1 MPFLFGKIKI
11 NLEVGMSIIKFLFY
25 SILGIIAFLA
35 PVTIGGESSI
45 LMGHIKSIVID
56 GYSDSIKVLIVIVSF
71 ITIIGTIIG
80 KIKKEFK
87 NPVLQELFICGP
99 INGAVRIGGS
109 IFFLMVHYEV
119 GPKAILDPNTGG
131 MMAGDLLP
139 SLMVTFCVGV
149 ILMPLLTSFGLVE
162 FVGVLIAP
170 FMRKV
175 FKVPGYAAVDAIAS
189 FLGDGTIGIVV
200 TDQQY
205 QKGYYTQREAVIIA
219 TSFSI
224 VGISFAAVVAD
235 FLKFSSIF
243 IIFYS
248 TIAISTVVAGIII
261 ARLPLK
267 KFKDE
272 YYVEGKVEE
281 RDIISFSL
289 AIKKAAAVAEKAKEV
304 EIILDSIKKVAV
316 LYITF
321 IPVIMFMGTAGL
333 IVAEYTN
340 IFSIISMPLIPFLQL
355 LGFSKEVAESM
366 APSMIVGFS
375 DMYLP
380 SLLIESVKSDMARF
394 VIGTLSFAQLIFLS
408 ETGMI
413 LVASKIGFTF
423 WDALKFFIL
432 RTIITFPVIYGIA
445 RVLLSMGIL
454 QN

>member
-1 MPFLFGKIKI
+1 MA
-11 NLEVGMSIIKFLFY
+11 IIKFLFY

-56 GYSDSIKVLIVIVSF
+56 GYSESIKYLIVFVSL
-71 ITIIGTIIG
+71 ITITGTVIG
-80 KIKKEFK
+80 KIKKQFK

-109 IFFLMVHYEV
+109 IFFLMVHFGV
-119 GPKAILDPNTGG
+119 GPKAVLDPNTGG

-170 FMRKV
+170 FMRRV

-248 TIAISTVVAGIII
+248 TIAISTVVAGVII

-267 KFKDE
+267 KFKNE
-272 YYVEGKVEE
+272 YYVPGKVEE
-281 RDIISFSL
+281 KDIISFSL
-289 AIKKAAAVAEKAKEV
+289 ALRKAAAVAEKAKEL
-304 EIILDSIKKVAV
+304 EIMIDSVKKVAV

-423 WDALKFFIL
+423 WDALKFFVL

-445 RVLLSMGIL
+445 RILLSMGIL

>member
-1 MPFLFGKIKI
+1 MA
-11 NLEVGMSIIKFLFY
+11 IIKFLFY

-56 GYSDSIKVLIVIVSF
+56 GYSESIKYLIVFVSL
-71 ITIIGTIIG
+71 ITITGTVIG
-80 KIKKEFK
+80 KIKKQFK
-87 NPVLQELFICGP
+87 NSVLQELFICGP

-109 IFFLMVHYEV
+109 IFFLMVHFGV
-119 GPKAILDPNTGG
+119 GPKAVLDPNTGG

-248 TIAISTVVAGIII
+248 TIAISTVVAGVII

-267 KFKDE
+267 KFKNE
-272 YYVEGKVEE
+272 YYVQGKVEE
-281 RDIISFSL
+281 KDIISFSL
-289 AIKKAAAVAEKAKEV
+289 ALRKAAAVAEKAREV
-304 EIILDSIKKVAV
+304 EIIVDSIKKVAV

-355 LGFSKEVAESM
+355 LGFSKEVAGSM

-423 WDALKFFIL
+423 WDALKFFVL
-432 RTIITFPVIYGIA
+432 RTIITFPVFYGISKI
-445 RVLLSMGIL
+445 LL
-454 QN
+454 

>member
-1 MPFLFGKIKI
+1 MA
-11 NLEVGMSIIKFLFY
+11 IIKFLFY

-56 GYSDSIKVLIVIVSF
+56 GYSESIKYLIVFVSL
-71 ITIIGTIIG
+71 ITITGTVIG
-80 KIKKEFK
+80 KIKKQFK

-109 IFFLMVHYEV
+109 IFFLMVHFGV
-119 GPKAILDPNTGG
+119 GPKAVLDPNTGG

-235 FLKFSSIF
+235 FLRFSSIF

-248 TIAISTVVAGIII
+248 TIAISTVVAGVII

-272 YYVEGKVEE
+272 YYVQGKVEE
-281 RDIISFSL
+281 KDIISFSL
-289 AIKKAAAVAEKAKEV
+289 ALRKAAAVAEKAREV
-304 EIILDSIKKVAV
+304 EIIVDSIKKVAV

-445 RVLLSMGIL
+445 RILLSMGIL

>member
-1 MPFLFGKIKI
+1 MA
-11 NLEVGMSIIKFLFY
+11 IIKFLFY

-56 GYSDSIKVLIVIVSF
+56 GYSESIKYLIVFVSL
-71 ITIIGTIIG
+71 ITITGTVIG
-80 KIKKEFK
+80 KIKKQFK
-87 NPVLQELFICGP
+87 NSVLQELFICGP

-109 IFFLMVHYEV
+109 IFFLMVHFGV
-119 GPKAILDPNTGG
+119 GPKAVLDPNTGG

-248 TIAISTVVAGIII
+248 TIAISTVVAGVII

-272 YYVEGKVEE
+272 YYVQGKVEE
-281 RDIISFSL
+281 KDIISFSL
-289 AIKKAAAVAEKAKEV
+289 ALRKAAAVAEKAREV
-304 EIILDSIKKVAV
+304 EIIVDSIKKVAV

-423 WDALKFFIL
+423 WDALKFFVL

-445 RVLLSMGIL
+445 RILLSMGIL

>member
-1 MPFLFGKIKI
+1 MA
-11 NLEVGMSIIKFLFY
+11 IIKFLFY

-56 GYSDSIKVLIVIVSF
+56 GYSESIKYLIVFVSL
-71 ITIIGTIIG
+71 ITITGTIIG
-80 KIKKEFK
+80 KIKKQFK

-109 IFFLMVHYEV
+109 IFFLMVHFGV
-119 GPKAILDPNTGG
+119 GPKAVLDPNTGG

-235 FLKFSSIF
+235 FLQFSSIF

-248 TIAISTVVAGIII
+248 TIAISTVVAGVII

-272 YYVEGKVEE
+272 YYVPGKVEE
-281 RDIISFSL
+281 KDIISFSL
-289 AIKKAAAVAEKAKEV
+289 ALRKAAAVAEKAREV
-304 EIILDSIKKVAV
+304 EIIVDSIKKVAV

-355 LGFSKEVAESM
+355 LGFSKEVAGSM

-423 WDALKFFIL
+423 WDALKFFVL

-445 RVLLSMGIL
+445 RILLAMGVL

>member
-1 MPFLFGKIKI
+1 MAVL
-11 NLEVGMSIIKFLFY
+11 KFLFY
-25 SILGIIAFLA
+25 SILGVIAFLA

-56 GYSDSIKVLIVIVSF
+56 GYSESIKSLIVVVSL
-71 ITIIGTIIG
+71 ITIIGTVLG

-87 NPVLQELFICGP
+87 NSVMQELFICGP
-99 INGAVRIGGS
+99 INAAVRIGGS
-109 IFFLMVHYEV
+109 IFFLMVHYGV
-119 GPKAILDPNTGG
+119 GPKAVLDPNTGG

-235 FLKFSSIF
+235 FLQFSSIF

-267 KFKDE
+267 KYKDE
-272 YYVEGKVEE
+272 YCVPGKVEE
-281 RDIISFSL
+281 KDIISFSL
-289 AIKKAAAVAEKAKEV
+289 AVKKAAVVAEKAREV
-304 EIILDSIKKVAV
+304 DIMIDSVKKVAV

-340 IFSIISMPLIPFLQL
+340 IFKIISMPLIPFFQL
-355 LGFSKEVAESM
+355 LGFSREIAESM

-380 SLLIESVKSDMARF
+380 SLLVEGVQSEIARF
-394 VIGTLSFAQLIFLS
+394 IVGTLSFAQLIFLS

-423 WDALKFFIL
+423 WDTLKFFIL
-432 RTIITFPVIYGIA
+432 RTVITFPVIFAIA
-445 RVLLSMGIL
+445 KILLYMGIL
-454 QN
+454 KN

>member
-1 MPFLFGKIKI
+1 MA
-11 NLEVGMSIIKFLFY
+11 IIKFLFY

-45 LMGHIKSIVID
+45 LMGHIKSMVID
-56 GYSDSIKVLIVIVSF
+56 NYSDSIKYLVVLVSL
-71 ITIIGTIIG
+71 ITITGTIIG
-80 KIKKEFK
+80 KFKKQFK
-87 NPVLQELFICGP
+87 NSVFQELFICGP

-109 IFFLMVHYEV
+109 IFFLMVHFGV
-119 GPKAILDPNTGG
+119 GPKAVLDPNTGG

-248 TIAISTVVAGIII
+248 TIAISTVVAGVII

-272 YYVEGKVEE
+272 YYVQGKVEE
-281 RDIISFSL
+281 KDIISFSL
-289 AIKKAAAVAEKAKEV
+289 ALRKAAAVAEKAREV
-304 EIILDSIKKVAV
+304 EIIVDSIKKVAV

-355 LGFSKEVAESM
+355 LGFSKEVAGSM

-423 WDALKFFIL
+423 WDALKFFVL

-445 RVLLSMGIL
+445 RILLAMGIL

>member
-1 MPFLFGKIKI
+1 MA
-11 NLEVGMSIIKFLFY
+11 IIKFLFY

-56 GYSDSIKVLIVIVSF
+56 GYSESIKYLIVFVSL
-71 ITIIGTIIG
+71 ITITGTVIG
-80 KIKKEFK
+80 KIKKQFK
-87 NPVLQELFICGP
+87 NSVLQELFICGP

-109 IFFLMVHYEV
+109 IFFLMVHFGV
-119 GPKAILDPNTGG
+119 GPKAVLDPNTGG

-235 FLKFSSIF
+235 FLRFSSIF

-248 TIAISTVVAGIII
+248 TIAISTVVAGVII

-272 YYVEGKVEE
+272 YYVQGKVEE
-281 RDIISFSL
+281 KDIISFSL
-289 AIKKAAAVAEKAKEV
+289 ALRKAAAVAEKAREV
-304 EIILDSIKKVAV
+304 EIIVDSIKKVAV

-423 WDALKFFIL
+423 WDALKFFVL

-445 RVLLSMGIL
+445 RILLSMGIL

>member
-1 MPFLFGKIKI
+1 MAIF
-11 NLEVGMSIIKFLFY
+11 KFLFY

-56 GYSDSIKVLIVIVSF
+56 GYSESIKYLIIFVSGV
-71 ITIIGTIIG
+71 TIIGTVLG
-80 KIKKEFK
+80 KIKKQFK
-87 NPVLQELFICGP
+87 NPILQELFICGP
-99 INGAVRIGGS
+99 INGIVRIGGS
-109 IFFLMVHYEV
+109 IFFLMVNFGI
-119 GPKAILDPNTGG
+119 GPKDILDPNTGG
-131 MMAGDLLP
+131 MMANDLLP

-205 QKGYYTQREAVIIA
+205 QKGYYTQREAVVIA

-248 TIAISTVVAGIII
+248 TIAISTVIAGIII

-272 YYVEGKVEE
+272 YYISGKVEE
-281 RDIISFSL
+281 KDIVSFSL
-289 AIKKAAAVAEKAKEV
+289 ALKKAAAAAEKTKEIEV
-304 EIILDSIKKVAV
+304 IIDSIKKVAV

-321 IPVIMFMGTAGL
+321 IPVIMFMGTTGL
-333 IVAEYTN
+333 IIAEYTN
-340 IFSIISMPLIPFLQL
+340 IFKIISMPLIPILQF
-355 LGFSKEVAESM
+355 LGFSKEVSTSM

-445 RVLLSMGIL
+445 RILLLIGFL

>member
-1 MPFLFGKIKI
+1 MA
-11 NLEVGMSIIKFLFY
+11 IIKFLFY

-56 GYSDSIKVLIVIVSF
+56 GYSESIKYLIVFVSL
-71 ITIIGTIIG
+71 ITITGTIIG
-80 KIKKEFK
+80 KIKKQFK

-109 IFFLMVHYEV
+109 IFFLMVHFGV
-119 GPKAILDPNTGG
+119 GPKAVLDPNTGG

-235 FLKFSSIF
+235 FLQFSSIF

-248 TIAISTVVAGIII
+248 TIAISTVVAGVII

-272 YYVEGKVEE
+272 YYVPGKVEE
-281 RDIISFSL
+281 KDIISFSL
-289 AIKKAAAVAEKAKEV
+289 ALRKAAAVAEKAREV
-304 EIILDSIKKVAV
+304 EIIVDSIKKVAV

-355 LGFSKEVAESM
+355 LGFSKEVAGSM

-423 WDALKFFIL
+423 WDALKFFVL

-445 RVLLSMGIL
+445 RILLSMGIL

>member
-1 MPFLFGKIKI
+1 MGIWLFL
-11 NLEVGMSIIKFLFY
+11 VP
-25 SILGIIAFLA
+25 IA
-35 PVTIGGESSI
+35 IGGESAM
-45 LMGHIKSIVID
+45 LLGHIKS
-56 GYSDSIKVLIVIVSF
+56 YIVSGYVGVVKSFMAGFAVVTIFGTILGIKKKTFNDRVLDEFF
-71 ITIIGTIIG
+71 ISSKFVSIVRIIGALTLILIAYN
-80 KIKKEFK
+80 FLP
-87 NPVLQELFICGP
+87 NV
-99 INGAVRIGGS
+99 VGS
-109 IFFLMVHYEV
+109 VIADEGTGLMMIDE
-119 GPKAILDPNTGG
+119 
-131 MMAGDLLP
+131 LLP
-139 SLMVTFCVGV
+139 TILVTFLLEVML
-149 ILMPLLTSFGLVE
+149 IPLLTSFGLVE

-248 TIAISTVVAGIII
+248 TIAISTVVAGVII

-272 YYVEGKVEE
+272 YYVQGKVEE
-281 RDIISFSL
+281 KDIISFSL
-289 AIKKAAAVAEKAKEV
+289 ALRKAAAVAEKAKEL
-304 EIILDSIKKVAV
+304 EIMIDSVKKVAV

-340 IFSIISMPLIPFLQL
+340 IFSIISMPLIPFLQF

-423 WDALKFFIL
+423 WDALKFFVL

-445 RVLLSMGIL
+445 KILLSMGIL

>member
-1 MPFLFGKIKI
+1 MA
-11 NLEVGMSIIKFLFY
+11 IIKFLFY

-56 GYSDSIKVLIVIVSF
+56 GYSESIKYLIVFVSL
-71 ITIIGTIIG
+71 ITITGTVIG
-80 KIKKEFK
+80 KIKKQFK
-87 NPVLQELFICGP
+87 NSVLQELFICGP

-109 IFFLMVHYEV
+109 IFFLMVHFGV
-119 GPKAILDPNTGG
+119 GPKAVLDPNTGG

-248 TIAISTVVAGIII
+248 TIAISTVVAGVII

-267 KFKDE
+267 KFKNE
-272 YYVEGKVEE
+272 YYVQGKVEE
-281 RDIISFSL
+281 KDIISFSL
-289 AIKKAAAVAEKAKEV
+289 ALRKAAAVAEKAREV
-304 EIILDSIKKVAV
+304 EIIVDSIKKVAV

-423 WDALKFFIL
+423 WDALKFFVL

-445 RVLLSMGIL
+445 RILLAIGIL

>member
-1 MPFLFGKIKI
+1 MA
-11 NLEVGMSIIKFLFY
+11 IIKFLFY

-56 GYSDSIKVLIVIVSF
+56 GYSESIKYLIVFVSL
-71 ITIIGTIIG
+71 ITITGTVIG
-80 KIKKEFK
+80 KIKKQFK

-109 IFFLMVHYEV
+109 IFFLMVHFGV
-119 GPKAILDPNTGG
+119 GPKAVLDPNTGG

-248 TIAISTVVAGIII
+248 TIAISTVVAGVII
-261 ARLPLK
+261 ARFPLK

-272 YYVEGKVEE
+272 YYVQGKVEE
-281 RDIISFSL
+281 KDIISFSL
-289 AIKKAAAVAEKAKEV
+289 ALRKAAAVAEKAREV
-304 EIILDSIKKVAV
+304 EIIVDSIKKVAV

-423 WDALKFFIL
+423 WDALKFFVL

-445 RVLLSMGIL
+445 KILLSMGIL

>member
-1 MPFLFGKIKI
+1 
-11 NLEVGMSIIKFLFY
+11 MSIIKFLFY

-56 GYSDSIKVLIVIVSF
+56 GYSESIKYLIVFVSL
-71 ITIIGTIIG
+71 ITITGTIIG
-80 KIKKEFK
+80 KIKKQFK

-109 IFFLMVHYEV
+109 IFFLMVHFGV
-119 GPKAILDPNTGG
+119 GPKAVLDPNTGG

-235 FLKFSSIF
+235 FLQFSSIF

-248 TIAISTVVAGIII
+248 TIAISTVVAGVII

-272 YYVEGKVEE
+272 YYVPGKVEE
-281 RDIISFSL
+281 KDIISFSL
-289 AIKKAAAVAEKAKEV
+289 ALRKAAAVAEKAREV
-304 EIILDSIKKVAV
+304 EIIVDSIKKVAV

-355 LGFSKEVAESM
+355 LGFSKEVAGSM

-423 WDALKFFIL
+423 WDALKFFVL

-445 RVLLSMGIL
+445 RILLAMGIL

>member
-1 MPFLFGKIKI
+1 MA
-11 NLEVGMSIIKFLFY
+11 IIKFLFY

-45 LMGHIKSIVID
+45 LMGHIKSMVID
-56 GYSDSIKVLIVIVSF
+56 NYSDSIKYLVVLVSL
-71 ITIIGTIIG
+71 ITITGTVIG
-80 KIKKEFK
+80 KIKKQFK

-109 IFFLMVHYEV
+109 IFFLMVHFGV
-119 GPKAILDPNTGG
+119 GPKAVLDPNTGG

-235 FLKFSSIF
+235 FLRFSSIF

-248 TIAISTVVAGIII
+248 TIAISTVVAGVII

-272 YYVEGKVEE
+272 YYVQGKVEE
-281 RDIISFSL
+281 KDIISFSL
-289 AIKKAAAVAEKAKEV
+289 ALRKAAAVAEKAREV
-304 EIILDSIKKVAV
+304 EIIVDSIKKVAV

-340 IFSIISMPLIPFLQL
+340 IFSIISMPLIPFLQF

-423 WDALKFFIL
+423 WDALKFFVL

-445 RVLLSMGIL
+445 RILLSMGIL

>member
-1 MPFLFGKIKI
+1 MA
-11 NLEVGMSIIKFLFY
+11 IIKFLFY

-56 GYSDSIKVLIVIVSF
+56 GYSESIKYLIVFVSL
-71 ITIIGTIIG
+71 ITITGTVIG
-80 KIKKEFK
+80 KIKKQFK

-109 IFFLMVHYEV
+109 IFFLMVHFGV
-119 GPKAILDPNTGG
+119 GPKAVLDPNTGG

-235 FLKFSSIF
+235 FLQFSSIF

-248 TIAISTVVAGIII
+248 TIAISTVVAGVII

-272 YYVEGKVEE
+272 YYVPGKVEE
-281 RDIISFSL
+281 KDIISFSL
-289 AIKKAAAVAEKAKEV
+289 ALRKAAAVAEKAREV
-304 EIILDSIKKVAV
+304 EIIVDSIKKVAV

-355 LGFSKEVAESM
+355 LGFSKEVAGSM

-423 WDALKFFIL
+423 WDALKFFVL

-445 RVLLSMGIL
+445 RILLAMGIL

>member
-1 MPFLFGKIKI
+1 MA
-11 NLEVGMSIIKFLFY
+11 IIKFLFY

-45 LMGHIKSIVID
+45 LMGHIKSMVID
-56 GYSDSIKVLIVIVSF
+56 GYSDSIKYLIVFVSL
-71 ITIIGTIIG
+71 ITITGTIIG
-80 KIKKEFK
+80 KIKKQFK
-87 NPVLQELFICGP
+87 NSVLQELFICGP

-109 IFFLMVHYEV
+109 IFFLMVHFGV
-119 GPKAILDPNTGG
+119 GPKAVLDPNTGG

-235 FLKFSSIF
+235 FLRFSSIF

-248 TIAISTVVAGIII
+248 TIAISTVVAGVII

-272 YYVEGKVEE
+272 YYVQGKVEE
-281 RDIISFSL
+281 KDIISFSL
-289 AIKKAAAVAEKAKEV
+289 ALRKAAAVAEKAREV
-304 EIILDSIKKVAV
+304 EIIVDSIKKVAV

-355 LGFSKEVAESM
+355 LGFSKEVAGSM

-445 RVLLSMGIL
+445 RILLAMGIL

>member
-1 MPFLFGKIKI
+1 
-11 NLEVGMSIIKFLFY
+11 MSIIKFLFY

-109 IFFLMVHYEV
+109 IFFLMVHYGI

>member
-1 MPFLFGKIKI
+1 MA
-11 NLEVGMSIIKFLFY
+11 IIKFLFY

-56 GYSDSIKVLIVIVSF
+56 GYSESIKYLIVFVSL
-71 ITIIGTIIG
+71 ITITGTVIG
-80 KIKKEFK
+80 KIKKQFK
-87 NPVLQELFICGP
+87 NSVLQELFICGP

-109 IFFLMVHYEV
+109 IFFLMVHFGV
-119 GPKAILDPNTGG
+119 GPKAVLDPNTGG

-248 TIAISTVVAGIII
+248 TIAISTVVAGVII

-267 KFKDE
+267 KFKNE
-272 YYVEGKVEE
+272 YYVQGKVEE
-281 RDIISFSL
+281 KDIISFSL
-289 AIKKAAAVAEKAKEV
+289 ALRKAAAVAEKAREV
-304 EIILDSIKKVAV
+304 EIIVDSIKKVAV

-340 IFSIISMPLIPFLQL
+340 IFSIISMPLIPFLQF
-355 LGFSKEVAESM
+355 LGFSKEVAGSM

-423 WDALKFFIL
+423 WDALKFFVL

-445 RVLLSMGIL
+445 RILLSMGIL

>member
-1 MPFLFGKIKI
+1 MA
-11 NLEVGMSIIKFLFY
+11 IIKFLFY

-56 GYSDSIKVLIVIVSF
+56 GYSESIKYLIVFVSL
-71 ITIIGTIIG
+71 ITITGTVIG
-80 KIKKEFK
+80 KIKKQFK

-109 IFFLMVHYEV
+109 IFFLMVHFSV
-119 GPKAILDPNTGG
+119 GPKAVLDPNTGG

-248 TIAISTVVAGIII
+248 TIAISTVVAGVII

-272 YYVEGKVEE
+272 YYVQGKVEE
-281 RDIISFSL
+281 KDIISFSL
-289 AIKKAAAVAEKAKEV
+289 ALRKAAAVAEKAKEL
-304 EIILDSIKKVAV
+304 EIMIDSVKKVAV

-321 IPVIMFMGTAGL
+321 IPVIMFMGTTGL

-423 WDALKFFIL
+423 WDALKFFVL

-445 RVLLSMGIL
+445 RILLSMGIL

>member
-1 MPFLFGKIKI
+1 MAVL
-11 NLEVGMSIIKFLFY
+11 KFLFY
-25 SILGIIAFLA
+25 SILGVIAFLA

-56 GYSDSIKVLIVIVSF
+56 GYSESIKSLIVVVSL
-71 ITIIGTIIG
+71 ITIIGTVLG

-87 NPVLQELFICGP
+87 NSVMQELFICGP
-99 INGAVRIGGS
+99 INAAVRIGGS
-109 IFFLMVHYEV
+109 IFFLMVHYGV
-119 GPKAILDPNTGG
+119 GPKAVLDPNTGG

-235 FLKFSSIF
+235 FLQFSSIF

-267 KFKDE
+267 KYKDE
-272 YYVEGKVEE
+272 YCVPGKVEE
-281 RDIISFSL
+281 KDIISFSL
-289 AIKKAAAVAEKAKEV
+289 AVKKAAVVAEKAREV
-304 EIILDSIKKVAV
+304 DIMIDSVKKVAV

-340 IFSIISMPLIPFLQL
+340 IFKIISMPLIPFFQL
-355 LGFSKEVAESM
+355 LGFSREIAESM

-380 SLLIESVKSDMARF
+380 SLLVEGVQSEIARF
-394 VIGTLSFAQLIFLS
+394 IVGTLSFAQLIFLS

-423 WDALKFFIL
+423 WDTLKFFIL
-432 RTIITFPVIYGIA
+432 RTVITFPVIFAIA
-445 RVLLSMGIL
+445 KILLYTGIL
-454 QN
+454 KN

>member
-1 MPFLFGKIKI
+1 MA
-11 NLEVGMSIIKFLFY
+11 IIKFLFY

-56 GYSDSIKVLIVIVSF
+56 GYSESIKYLIVFVSL
-71 ITIIGTIIG
+71 ITITGTVIG
-80 KIKKEFK
+80 KIKKQFK

-109 IFFLMVHYEV
+109 IFFLMVHFGV
-119 GPKAILDPNTGG
+119 GPKAVLDPNTGG

-149 ILMPLLTSFGLVE
+149 ILIPLLTSFGLVE

-248 TIAISTVVAGIII
+248 TIAISTVVAGVII

-272 YYVEGKVEE
+272 YYVQGKVEE
-281 RDIISFSL
+281 KDIISFSL
-289 AIKKAAAVAEKAKEV
+289 ALRKAAAVAEKAREV
-304 EIILDSIKKVAV
+304 EIIVDSIKKVAV

-355 LGFSKEVAESM
+355 LGFSKEVAGSM

-445 RVLLSMGIL
+445 RILLAIGIL

>member
-1 MPFLFGKIKI
+1 MA
-11 NLEVGMSIIKFLFY
+11 IIKFLFY

-56 GYSDSIKVLIVIVSF
+56 GYSESIKYLIVFVSL
-71 ITIIGTIIG
+71 ITITGTVIG
-80 KIKKEFK
+80 KIKKQFK
-87 NPVLQELFICGP
+87 NSVLQELFICGP

-109 IFFLMVHYEV
+109 IFFLMVHFGV
-119 GPKAILDPNTGG
+119 GPKAVLDPNTGG

-170 FMRKV
+170 FMRRV

-248 TIAISTVVAGIII
+248 TIAISTVVAGVII

-272 YYVEGKVEE
+272 YYVQGKVEE
-281 RDIISFSL
+281 KDIISFSL
-289 AIKKAAAVAEKAKEV
+289 ALRKAAAVAEKAREV
-304 EIILDSIKKVAV
+304 EIIVDSIKKVAV

-445 RVLLSMGIL
+445 RILLSMGIL

>member
-1 MPFLFGKIKI
+1 MA
-11 NLEVGMSIIKFLFY
+11 VIKFLFY
-25 SILGIIAFLA
+25 SVLGIIAFLA
-35 PVTIGGESSI
+35 PITIGGESTI

-56 GYSDSIKVLIVIVSF
+56 GYSESIKSLIVVVSL
-71 ITIIGTIIG
+71 ITILGTIVG

-87 NPVLQELFICGP
+87 NEIMQELFICGP
-99 INGAVRIGGS
+99 INAIVRIGGS
-109 IFFLMVHYEV
+109 IFFLMVHFGV
-119 GPKAILDPNTGG
+119 GPKAILDSNTGG

-149 ILMPLLTSFGLVE
+149 LLMPLLTSFGLVE

-205 QKGYYTQREAVIIA
+205 QKGYYTQREAVVIA

-235 FLKFSSIF
+235 FLQFSSIF

-272 YYVEGKVEE
+272 YCVAGKVEE
-281 RDIISFSL
+281 KDIISFSL
-289 AIKKAAAVAEKAKEV
+289 ALRKAAIVAERAREI
-304 EIILDSIKKVAV
+304 EIIIDSIKKVAI

-321 IPVIMFMGTAGL
+321 IPVIMFMGTVGL

-340 IFSIISMPLIPFLQL
+340 IFSIISMPLIPFFQL
-355 LGFSKEVAESM
+355 LGFSKEIATSM

-380 SLLIESVKSDMARF
+380 SLLIEGVQSEIARF
-394 VIGTLSFAQLIFLS
+394 IVGTLSFAQLIFLS

-432 RTIITFPVIYGIA
+432 RTVITFPVIFAIA
-445 RVLLSMGIL
+445 KLLLAMGIL
-454 QN
+454 KN

>member
-1 MPFLFGKIKI
+1 MA
-11 NLEVGMSIIKFLFY
+11 IIKFLFY
-25 SILGIIAFLA
+25 SVLGIIAFLA

-56 GYSDSIKVLIVIVSF
+56 GYSESIKYLIVFVSL
-71 ITIIGTIIG
+71 ITITGTVIG
-80 KIKKEFK
+80 KIKKQFK

-109 IFFLMVHYEV
+109 IFFLMVHFGV
-119 GPKAILDPNTGG
+119 GPKAVLDPNTGG

-248 TIAISTVVAGIII
+248 TIAISTVVAGVII

-272 YYVEGKVEE
+272 YYVQVKVEE
-281 RDIISFSL
+281 KDIISFSL
-289 AIKKAAAVAEKAKEV
+289 ALRKAAAVAEKAKEL
-304 EIILDSIKKVAV
+304 EIMIDSVKKVAV

-340 IFSIISMPLIPFLQL
+340 IFSIISMPLIPFLHL

-423 WDALKFFIL
+423 WDALKFFVL

-445 RVLLSMGIL
+445 KILLSMGIL

>member
-1 MPFLFGKIKI
+1 
-11 NLEVGMSIIKFLFY
+11 MSIIKFLFY

-56 GYSDSIKVLIVIVSF
+56 GYSESIKYLIVFVSL
-71 ITIIGTIIG
+71 ITITGTIIG
-80 KIKKEFK
+80 KIKKQFK

-109 IFFLMVHYEV
+109 IFFLMVHFGV
-119 GPKAILDPNTGG
+119 GPKAVLDPNTGG

-235 FLKFSSIF
+235 FLQFSSIF

-248 TIAISTVVAGIII
+248 TIAISTVVAGVII

-272 YYVEGKVEE
+272 YYVPGKVEE
-281 RDIISFSL
+281 KDIISFSL
-289 AIKKAAAVAEKAKEV
+289 ALRKAAAVAEKAREV
-304 EIILDSIKKVAV
+304 EIIVDSIKKVAV

-355 LGFSKEVAESM
+355 LGFSKEVAGSM

-423 WDALKFFIL
+423 WDALKFF
-432 RTIITFPVIYGIA
+432 
-445 RVLLSMGIL
+445 VLSLSLLFMEL
-454 QN
+454 QEFF

>member
-1 MPFLFGKIKI
+1 MA
-11 NLEVGMSIIKFLFY
+11 IIKFLFY

-56 GYSDSIKVLIVIVSF
+56 GYSESIKYLIVFVSL
-71 ITIIGTIIG
+71 ITITGTVIG
-80 KIKKEFK
+80 KIKKQFK

-109 IFFLMVHYEV
+109 IFFLMVHFGV
-119 GPKAILDPNTGG
+119 GPKAVLDPNTGG

-248 TIAISTVVAGIII
+248 TIAISTVVAGVII

-272 YYVEGKVEE
+272 YYVQGKVEE
-281 RDIISFSL
+281 KDIISFSL
-289 AIKKAAAVAEKAKEV
+289 ALRKAAAVAEKAKEL
-304 EIILDSIKKVAV
+304 EIMIDSVKKVAV

-423 WDALKFFIL
+423 WDALKFFVL

-445 RVLLSMGIL
+445 RILLSMGIL